1 MDMAFAVDP
10 ISLAI
15 GGALGL
21 ILGGLIAWMARG
33 ASGARAAAETRAAME
48 QERAAM
54 ADRLAAEF
62 RKLSTDALGAN
73 NRQFLDLAKTQF
85 DGFQAAAKGDIDQ
98 MLSPVKES
106 LAKVDRQI
114 AEIEKERVG
123 AYGKLSV
130 QVEEMAK
137 SHLRL
142 GSETQKLVNAMRS
155 PGIRGRWGELQLRR
169 VIEMAGMQSYV
180 DFQEQVSV
188 ETDEGRQRPDVI
200 VKLPGNRIIVIDSKV
215 PFDHYFEAA
224 NEEGED
230 TVRHMALQR
239 HARLVRDHMTAL
251 GRKSYWQQF
260 DPSPDLVVM
269 FMPDEGFFSAALR
282 VDPGLVEAGIQNHVV
297 PATPTTLIALL
308 RAIEFGWRQEA
319 LTQNA
324 REISDHAAELY
335 KRLAKF
341 GEHFQKVGRGLT
353 IAIGSYNEAV
363 GSMERNV
370 LPSARRI
377 KDLKAAHV
385 TSDMPEL
392 AMIEVAARP
401 ISAPELSPGPD
412 APGPDAVER
421 AEIVE

>member
-1 MDMAFAVDP
+1 
-10 ISLAI
+10 
-15 GGALGL
+15 
-21 ILGGLIAWMARG
+21 
-33 ASGARAAAETRAAME
+33 
-48 QERAAM
+48 
-54 ADRLAAEF
+54 
-62 RKLSTDALGAN
+62 
-73 NRQFLDLAKTQF
+73 
-85 DGFQAAAKGDIDQ
+85 
-98 MLSPVKES
+98 
-106 LAKVDRQI
+106 
-114 AEIEKERVG
+114 
-123 AYGKLSV
+123 
-130 QVEEMAK
+130 
-137 SHLRL
+137 
-142 GSETQKLVNAMRS
+142 
-155 PGIRGRWGELQLRR
+155 
-169 VIEMAGMQSYV
+169 MAGMQAHV

-200 VKLPGNRIIVIDSKV
+200 VRLPGNRAIVIDSKV

-224 NEEGED
+224 NEECED
-230 TVRHMALQR
+230 AVRHLALQR

-341 GEHFQKVGRGLT
+341 GDHFQRVGKGLT
-353 IAIGSYNEAV
+353 AAIGSYNDAV
-363 GSMERNV
+363 GSMERQV

-385 TSDMPEL
+385 TSEMPEL
-392 AMIEVAARP
+392 ATVDVIARP
-401 ISAPELSPGPD
+401 LSAPELLAGAD
-412 APGPDAVER
+412 LLAG
-421 AEIVE
+421 AEKMETE

>member
-1 MDMAFAVDP
+1 
-10 ISLAI
+10 
-15 GGALGL
+15 
-21 ILGGLIAWMARG
+21 
-33 ASGARAAAETRAAME
+33 
-48 QERAAM
+48 
-54 ADRLAAEF
+54 
-62 RKLSTDALGAN
+62 
-73 NRQFLDLAKTQF
+73 
-85 DGFQAAAKGDIDQ
+85 
-98 MLSPVKES
+98 
-106 LAKVDRQI
+106 
-114 AEIEKERVG
+114 
-123 AYGKLSV
+123 
-130 QVEEMAK
+130 
-137 SHLRL
+137 
-142 GSETQKLVNAMRS
+142 
-155 PGIRGRWGELQLRR
+155 LQLRR
-169 VIEMAGMQSYV
+169 VIEMAGMQAHV

-188 ETDEGRQRPDVI
+188 ETDDGRQRPDVI
-200 VKLPGNRIIVIDSKV
+200 VRLPGGRTIVIDSKV

-224 NEEGED
+224 NEDCED
-230 TVRHMALQR
+230 AARHSALLR
-239 HARLVRDHMTAL
+239 HARLVRDHMAAL

-269 FMPDEGFFSAALR
+269 FLPDEGFFSAALR
-282 VDPGLVEAGIQNHVV
+282 IDPGLVEAGIQNHVV

-353 IAIGSYNEAV
+353 TAIGSYNDAV

-392 AMIEVAARP
+392 ATVDVIARP
-401 ISAPELSPGPD
+401 VSAPELLAGPD
-412 APGPDAVER
+412 
-421 AEIVE
+421 IVETE

>member
-1 MDMAFAVDP
+1 MMFAIDP
-10 ISLAI
+10 PSLAI
-15 GGALGL
+15 GAALGGIVGML
-21 ILGGLIAWMARG
+21 VAWLAIRAG
-33 ASGARAAAETRAAME
+33 GARADQAARTAME

-62 RKLSTDALGAN
+62 RKLSTEALGAN

-85 DGFQAAAKGDIDQ
+85 DGFQAAARGDIDQ
-98 MLSPVKES
+98 ILSPVKES

-123 AYGKLSV
+123 AYGKLST
-130 QVEEMAK
+130 QVEELAK
-137 SHLRL
+137 QHLRL
-142 GSETQKLVNAMRS
+142 GGETQKLVNAMRS

-169 VIEMAGMQSYV
+169 VIEMAGMQAHV

-188 ETDEGRQRPDVI
+188 ESDEGRQRPDVI
-200 VKLPGNRIIVIDSKV
+200 VKLPGNRTMVIDSKV

-224 NEEGED
+224 NQDGED
-230 TVRHMALQR
+230 TARHAALLR
-239 HARLVRDHMTAL
+239 HARLVREHMAAL

-269 FMPDEGFFSAALR
+269 FLPDEGFFSAALR
-282 VDPGLVEAGIQNHVV
+282 VDPGLVEAGIQNHVI

-308 RAIEFGWRQEA
+308 RAVEFGWRQEA

-341 GEHFQKVGRGLT
+341 GDHFQRVGKGLT
-353 IAIGSYNEAV
+353 SAIGSYNDAV
-363 GSMERNV
+363 GSMERQV

-377 KDLKAAHV
+377 KDLKAVHV
-385 TSDMPEL
+385 TSEMPDL
-392 AMIEVAARP
+392 ATVDVLARP
-401 ISAPELSPGPD
+401 LSAPELLPGPD
-412 APGPDAVER
+412 RMEVE
-421 AEIVE
+421 

>member
-1 MDMAFAVDP
+1 MAFAIDP
-10 ISLAI
+10 LSL
-15 GGALGL
+15 ALGL
-21 ILGGLIAWMARG
+21 ALGGGAAWLALRS
-33 ASGARAAAETRAAME
+33 SGARSVREARTALEAEHAAL
-48 QERAAM
+48 

-62 RKLSTDALGAN
+62 RRLSTDALGTN

-85 DGFQAAAKGDIDQ
+85 DGFQAAAKSDIDQ
-98 MLSPVKES
+98 ILQPVKES

-123 AYGKLSV
+123 AYGKLTQ

-142 GSETQKLVNAMRS
+142 GSETQKLVTAMRS
-155 PGIRGRWGELQLRR
+155 PGVRGRWGELQLKR
-169 VIEMAGMQSYV
+169 VVEMAGMLAHV
-180 DFQEQVSV
+180 DFQEQLSLST
-188 ETDEGRQRPDVI
+188 EEGRQRPDVI
-200 VKLPGNRIIVIDSKV
+200 VRLPGGRTIVIDSKV
-215 PFDHYFEAA
+215 PFEHYLIAVS
-224 NEEGED
+224 ED
-230 TVRHMALQR
+230 TDEAIRLHATQRHAEQVRRHMA
-239 HARLVRDHMTAL
+239 DL

-269 FMPDEGFFSAALR
+269 FMPDEGFFSTALR
-282 VDPGLVEAGIQNHVV
+282 VDPALVEAGIQNHVV

-319 LTQNA
+319 LAQNA

-341 GEHFQKVGRGLT
+341 GDHFGRVGKGLMT
-353 IAIGSYNEAV
+353 AIGAYNEAV

-385 TSDMPEL
+385 TSEMPEL
-392 AMIEVAARP
+392 ATIDMAARP
-401 ISAPELSPGPD
+401 LSAPELLPSLEDAAPD
-412 APGPDAVER
+412 RMER
-421 AEIVE
+421 TE